1 MDELS
6 LGDVVAVDRQRTT
19 GRAVLGSS
27 WARLAPGENTCTTT
41 TTTREGPAEPKAT
54 RSHVDDDGL
63 MGLVWEPVICWLHR
77 NELEESE
84 FLAVELAEDWSKY
97 LFCPSSP
104 RATQSCYT
112 STSTTLELST
122 EHLVYSRDRDAYV
135 RAGALR
141 AEESVLE
148 VVEVE
153 DQDYHD
159 SSLSRSP
166 SSSTYRRVRSATSVK
181 RRGYYCPQTPSGTLL
196 VDDVRCSCYAVPE
209 RYEKM
214 YEHLWRF
221 TNPHSCCH
229 TCMLQIIAIAA
240 SLSLVKVIAAKIIW
254 VGFFSSPS
262 PVMLPWIK
270 AVEAFG
276 SYQYKGL
283 NVLKHQHQ
291 PLPIQLVMLGPGGLL
306 QLGML
311 ATSSVAGSI
320 LL

>member
-1 MDELS
+1 VLVKRKSVVDEHEDEGSTLKVNITRVRMDELS

-229 TCMLQIIAIAA
+229 TCML
-240 SLSLVKVIAAKIIW
+240 
-254 VGFFSSPS
+254 
-262 PVMLPWIK
+262 PWIK